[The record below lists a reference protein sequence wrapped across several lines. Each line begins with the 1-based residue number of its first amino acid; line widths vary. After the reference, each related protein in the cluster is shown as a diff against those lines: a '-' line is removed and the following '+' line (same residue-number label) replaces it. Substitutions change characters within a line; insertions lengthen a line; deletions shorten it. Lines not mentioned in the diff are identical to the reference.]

1 MGASGATVMGD
12 FPRRGLLAATVG
24 IVLAAT
30 GARADILGPTPYL
43 SFADSP
49 FNGGSFSS
57 FFLED
62 FEDGALNTP
71 GVTAS
76 AGWSVLGPGA
86 FTDSV
91 DGDDGAI
98 DGAGTRGHSFFSNGT
113 QSSLTFNA
121 AALGGALPAAA
132 GIVWTDVG
140 DVTSGAPGFG
150 SVSFSATDGLG
161 NPLGSIG
168 TFTLGDGSALGSA
181 PGGTAEDRF
190 FGVTNAGGI

>member
-24 IVLAAT
+24 IVLASTSAK
-30 GARADILGPTPYL
+30 ADFLGPTPYL

-98 DGAGTRGHSFFSNGT
+98 DGSGTRGHSFFSNST
-113 QSSLTFNA
+113 QSTLTFTFNA
-121 AALGGALPAAA
+121 AALGGALPTAV

-140 DVTSGAPGFG
+140 TVTSGTPGFG
-150 SVSFSATDGLG
+150 
-161 NPLGSIG
+161 
-168 TFTLGDGSALGSA
+168 
-181 PGGTAEDRF
+181 
-190 FGVTNAGGI
+190 